1 MLIRLEKTRYSTV
14 LIIDEVDRFIGEIDE
29 DTLWMECIDINLEPL
44 IEDDY
49 IFYLVDKNCLN
60 KLLER

>member
-1 MLIRLEKTRYSTV
+1 MYIKLEKTSSSTV
-14 LIIDEVDRFIGEIDE
+14 LVTDEVGKYWGEIDE

-60 KLLER
+60 KLLEK